1 MTEMKIKEHLAKGN
15 EPILYLKMSDS
26 REKTIKLRLAIPSAM
41 TSEFGT
47 IMRNGNLLF
56 TIDCYRW

>member
-1 MTEMKIKEHLAKGN
+1 MTEIKECLAKGN
-15 EPILYLKMSDS
+15 ESSRLYLKMSDS
-26 REKTIKLRLAIPSAM
+26 REIMIKLESEASNSEAM

-56 TIDCYRW
+56 TIDC